1 MNERK
6 ARLIESGMK
15 LFAEKGYHNTSVQEI
30 VTDANISKGAFY
42 TYFKSKEDF
51 IASSFYY
58 FHLTMSEKVIR
69 VMKEDLAPRISLAK
83 QITMVA
89 DYIEQ
94 HKNFIIMHLREDMSI
109 GEDMEATF
117 RQIRLKNYNWMSGN
131 IKAIY
136 GDDIKDYL
144 MDSII
149 QMEGLMNGYFQWIVL
164 DHIKVDKE
172 RIGSFLVERLN
183 DIVVGMMNA
192 GEDSIIISESIVNNE
207 SYIDEQERESKQVE
221 IIYSLRHKIDQLK
234 VTAKEKERLN
244 KVVKTIEEQMQ
255 QGKKEESIMVQGLLV
270 HFKEIEV
277 LHPECE
283 QIARLLGVEL
293 LK

>member
-6 ARLIESGMK
+6 SRLIESGMK

-30 VTDANISKGAFY
+30 VTDARISKGAFY

-58 FHLTMSEKVIR
+58 FHLTVSEKVIR
-69 VMKEDLAPRISLAK
+69 VMKEDLPPKESLAK

-89 DYIEQ
+89 DHIDR

-117 RQIRLKNYNWMSGN
+117 RQIRLKNYNWMSTN
-131 IKAIY
+131 IKSIY
-136 GDDIKDYL
+136 GEEINDYL

-172 RIGSFLVERLN
+172 RIGHFLVERLG
-183 DIVVGMMNA
+183 DVVVGMMNTT
-192 GEDSIIISESIVNNE
+192 GGSIIISESIVNNKA
-207 SYIDEQERESKQVE
+207 YIDEQKRESKQVE
-221 IIYSLRHKIDQLK
+221 IIYSLRQKIDQLK
-234 VTAKEKERLN
+234 VTSKEKQRLN

-255 QGKKEESIMVQGLLV
+255 QGEKGESIMVQGLLV
-270 HFKEIEV
+270 HFKEIEE

-283 QIARLLGVEL
+283 QIATLLGVDL
-293 LK
+293 L